1 MNYLVNYAEILVDTA
16 LEIKENQ
23 LLFIRADV
31 ESAPLVRLVVEL
43 AYKRGAKNVKVAYSD
58 SEIQRLDYTYKDYQ
72 TFKSIPQYIIDERM
86 EYANLRSAQ
95 LVIESESPDIYNG
108 LDYKKITTHM
118 SSNKSAFSKYFKM
131 IRSDELVWT
140 VAVFPSKKWAKYVFP
155 DDNDEVAY
163 EKLMHEI
170 INAVRANN
178 LDSSGNWRKH
188 IEQLTA
194 KSYYLNSK
202 QFKTLRFTSENTNLE
217 VGLVNNHIWKT
228 SFNKTN
234 TGASFITNIPTEEI
248 FTTPNKYEVNG
259 TVMTTKPISY
269 GGQVIED
276 IELVFEKGEIIS
288 FDAKKGR
295 ELLKEFIF
303 SNENAQ
309 YFGEIAL
316 VSEDTPIANSNI
328 LFSNTLLDENASCHF
343 ALGNSY
349 LNTIKNGSH
358 LTEDEKNQQG
368 INHSMVHEDFMFG
381 SKDLS
386 IIGISKNGEEEEIMR
401 EGIWTF

>member
-194 KSYYLNSK
+194 KAYYLNSK

-234 TGASFITNIPTEEI
+234 TGSSFITNIPTEEI

-386 IIGISKNGEEEEIMR
+386 IIGISRNGEEEEIMR